1 MAMLA
6 TVKTKM
12 GKAYNELKKLIPDL
26 DQRKLISQMQ
36 FCLPGK
42 TPPCSAQGE
51 YFVADQVWV
60 KYDDFDEI
68 VDMVIVDTKLSEKT
82 AFTTGQKLAQQQA
95 GKGKLAY
102 KPQSSIVKDLD
113 KNDLPKKIEQGQ
125 EIEIKAFY
133 KMYGD
138 GNNQFL
144 GIK

>member
-1 MAMLA
+1 
-6 TVKTKM
+6 
-12 GKAYNELKKLIPDL
+12 
-26 DQRKLISQMQ
+26 MQ

-42 TPPCSAQGE
+42 KPPCSAQGE

-68 VDMVIVDTKLSEKT
+68 VDMVIVDTKLSKKT

-102 KPQSSIVKDLD
+102 KSKIAKESDEFDIKLQ
-113 KNDLPKKIEQGQ
+113 KKIEQGQ

>member
-1 MAMLA
+1 
-6 TVKTKM
+6 
-12 GKAYNELKKLIPDL
+12 
-26 DQRKLISQMQ
+26 MQ

-42 TPPCSAQGE
+42 KPPCSAQGE

-68 VDMVIVDTKLSEKT
+68 VDMVIVDTKLSKKT

-95 GKGKLAY
+95 GKGSLAY
-102 KPQSSIVKDLD
+102 KPVESRVEDIDFK
-113 KNDLPKKIEQGQ
+113 KLPKKIGQGQ
-125 EIEIKAFY
+125 QIQVKAFY

-138 GNNQFL
+138 GNNQFI